1 MCNIYKQNCWWF
13 DKHARQKEVVFTCQK
28 SVWLER
34 ISQQA
39 HLVKQINV
47 YTLANTRTSEYLENI
62 PNENKTI
69 KSSTMRL
76 NSTGI
81 MRKITKLTGT
91 RHTINKRE
99 ESKKSPTCI
108 ERKANEMSAFFFL
121 RIYFRWCY
129 FDARERCIRQIC
141 TRQTKCL

>member
-34 ISQQA
+34 NSQQA

-47 YTLANTRTSEYLENI
+47 YTFANSRTSKYLGNI

-69 KSSTMRL
+69 KASTMRL

-91 RHTINKRE
+91 RHTINKQE
-99 ESKKSPTCI
+99 ESKKRPTCI
-108 ERKANEMSAFFFL
+108 ERKANEMSAFFL
-121 RIYFRWCY
+121 LLIYFRWCY
-129 FDARERCIRQIC
+129 FDARERCIRQLC
-141 TRQTKCL
+141 TRQTKWL